1 MKAYFVFTMLF
12 LLALFLFVSS
22 FFFLKGDAVW
32 LVGIVA
38 TILTVA
44 VTVYGFDNTKN

>member
-1 MKAYFVFTMLF
+1 MKPYFVFTMLF
-12 LLALFLFVSS
+12 LLALFLFVSA
-22 FFFLKGDAVW
+22 FFFLEGDARW

-44 VTVYGFDNTKN
+44 VTVYGFDRTKD

>member
-1 MKAYFVFTMLF
+1 MKPYFVFTMLF

-22 FFFLKGDAVW
+22 FFFLEGNATW
-32 LVGIVA
+32 LVGVVA

-44 VTVYGFDNTKN
+44 IVYYGFDKTKN

>member
-12 LLALFLFVSS
+12 LLSLFLFVSA
-22 FFFLKGDAVW
+22 FFFLEGDAKW

-38 TILTVA
+38 TLLTVA
-44 VTVYGFDNTKN
+44 VTVYGFDKTKN